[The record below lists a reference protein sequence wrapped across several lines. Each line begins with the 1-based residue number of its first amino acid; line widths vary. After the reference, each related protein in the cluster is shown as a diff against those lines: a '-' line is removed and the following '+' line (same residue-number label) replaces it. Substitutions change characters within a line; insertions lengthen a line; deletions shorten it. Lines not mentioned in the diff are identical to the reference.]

1 MVIIHNQVMDCM
13 PRSHKEQMF
22 TLVTTMTITAL
33 QKWKKKLLHSTLKNS
48 KENISMLVNTETN
61 SAYLAGIS
69 INPRVRQS
77 VLTEMNRDQN
87 MGHRVS
93 SLF

>member
-1 MVIIHNQVMDCM
+1 MDCM
-13 PRSHKEQMF
+13 PRGHKEQMF
-22 TLVTTMTITAL
+22 TLVITMTNSIA
-33 QKWKKKLLHSTLKNS
+33 KMEKKLLHSMLKNS

-61 SAYLAGIS
+61 FEYLTSIS
-69 INPRVRQS
+69 INPRVRQC

-87 MGHRVS
+87 LGHRVS